1 MRGRREENVG
11 TSTIPGKVK
20 LFVAVT
26 GSTGAR
32 TGDVISALTRS
43 FGPLEFSHG
52 PIPFYFTD
60 YYREEMGEGLVKS
73 YLTFETE
80 IDREALAGIKVSTNE
95 LERQFAVS
103 GRRTVNLDP
112 GYLAADKLVLA
123 STKDFYHRVYLS
135 QGIFAEVTLHYRK
148 GKYRFFSWTFPDYR
162 EPGFLEFLEK
172 VRARYV
178 KTIRGSRFPSDERSP
193 Q

>member
-1 MRGRREENVG
+1 MGTPAVPNKARLFMGITSRPESRGGE
-11 TSTIPGKVK
+11 
-20 LFVAVT
+20 VT
-26 GSTGAR
+26 A
-32 TGDVISALTRS
+32 ALVRS
-43 FGPLEFSHG
+43 FGPLEFSYG
-52 PIPFYFTD
+52 PIPFSFTD

-73 YLTFETE
+73 YITFGTA
-80 IDREALAGIKVSTNE
+80 IDREALAGIKVSTND

-172 VRARYV
+172 VRAR
-178 KTIRGSRFPSDERSP
+178 
-193 Q
+193 

>member
-1 MRGRREENVG
+1 MG
-11 TSTIPGKVK
+11 TAAVPNKVK
-20 LFVAVT
+20 LIMAITCSPGSRSSEVT
-26 GSTGAR
+26 
-32 TGDVISALTRS
+32 DALVGL
-43 FGPLEFSHG
+43 FGPVEFSYG
-52 PIPFYFTD
+52 PIPFCFTD
-60 YYREEMGEGLVKS
+60 YYREEMGEDLVKS
-73 YLTFETE
+73 YITFETAM
-80 IDREALAGIKVSTNE
+80 DREALAGIKVFTND

-103 GRRTVNLDP
+103 DRRTVNLDP

-172 VRARYV
+172 VRAKHV
-178 KTIRGSRFPSDERSP
+178 KTVRASTSPPDERLP
-193 Q
+193 